1 MIKEEDNIPQ
11 HLYRHYNKEGVLLY
25 VGISL
30 SAINRLGQHKDHAHW
45 FSLIS
50 RVEIESF
57 SSRAEVR
64 NAEISAIN
72 KENPLYN
79 LQRPTLKE
87 QKTIYQDAKD
97 DLVKRIVTFNITYS
111 IYDLVN
117 ILGIRQ
123 SQILKEIE
131 KGLLSCVELPGLA
144 TSRNPNPKKKIRI
157 TGWQLIDY
165 IEQLERKNGY
175 SK

>member
-1 MIKEEDNIPQ
+1 MIKEEDNSPQ

-64 NAEISAIN
+64 NAEIAAIN

-111 IYDLVN
+111 IDDLVN
-117 ILGIRQ
+117 ILGLRK

-144 TSRNPNPKKKIRI
+144 TSTLLRVKPPNDLLSLNS
-157 TGWQLIDY
+157 LI
-165 IEQLERKNGY
+165 ILKAKPSSERL
-175 SK
+175 